1 MEKLHPLE
9 QIIRQID
16 KAEASAK
23 YKANSDEI
31 VIIFDQKKKC
41 FLSRIPIF
49 SGNNIVYYLVYNTN
63 NASSFAESRDLLI
76 EVTDFARNRKL
87 GISLD
92 YRASCP
98 SGKEEQVALALCG
111 DNSPGDELD
120 KRIKRWVFQ
129 LTDERATEFIDNYYT
144 KVEWLQTELKTKAAE
159 EIGLKLDVR
168 LSVENSKQLEPIK
181 IEPTE
186 ITVEVTDF
194 AKDRKLPI
202 SVAYRASC
210 LPGKENQ
217 VAQALC
223 GDNSPGDEF
232 DKIIKGWVF
241 QLTDER
247 AAEFID
253 NYYSQVK
260 WLQTEL
266 KTKAAE
272 EIGLNLDV
280 RLSVE
285 NSKQLEPI
293 KIEPTEITVEV
304 TDFAKDRKL
313 PISVAYR
320 ASCLPGK
327 ENQVAQALCGDNSP
341 GYEFDKRIKRWVF
354 QLTDE
359 RAAEFIDNYY
369 SQVEWLQNELKT
381 KAAEEIGLNLDVRL
395 SLKNRKQLEPVK
407 IGLKEIPV
415 YVKDS
420 DNLLDLEVETELIV
434 HDQVKATSNLD
445 YDCWNFLTN
454 LTKREIQKYLRENTT
469 ISKFYYELK
478 DTVRHELV
486 NHLNSILDKQG
497 LRVGYLFIN
506 SKTVSSSLLPK
517 ELVEIQY
524 RVECKVQKYAGS
536 VYVENN
542 LQMLSQDFRRYISAQ
557 SPNLQGWVETKLE
570 KIVKPLLLDK
580 NYADI
585 LCDFSQEAEAIR
597 QAMQIEAESI
607 GYRIKHIVSVPKQE
621 HSQLLEKLEIKDD
634 TSEFSTNL
642 ASIKVTIS
650 TTVDLK
656 FISLK
661 KIEDYLNKT
670 VDDIKE
676 LIKETINRTT
686 RVIIRTIDPERFYMR
701 FFDPKSGEKSVE
713 QELKDEITQA
723 LEEQFGAQI
732 IRVDPITEQTEIM
745 DYVNKLMGEVG
756 SFECEV
762 LSLTGGEPVTF
773 QGDFK
778 ILGIEPNSWY
788 TFQLAFP
795 SMRQPKEKLW
805 EEHEALKNEY
815 SNLIKSGDVGNN
827 RNKLDKIHQ
836 IIDAIKNEYPGIN
849 KIKISI
855 ENSITA
861 KLETAKSEL
870 LRYTD
875 FEHLSTMESYINQWA
890 RESVIEQY
898 GLEIKITNLSRSR
911 TQEEKSFY
919 EAKAKLQRANLDKE
933 LAKIEAIDKESQQQ
947 LRMYSRRNQAQSEE
961 LNKLYEQ
968 RAKIIANSDV
978 DQDEIDDLNEK
989 INRLENEIPSFSLED
1004 AGNSINRLEP
1014 TRDKRKSALDFEEQM
1029 SLPSSEKNQEPDFSG
1044 EPRIINQED
1053 EII

>member
-1 MEKLHPLE
+1 MEKLHPLD

-23 YKANSDEI
+23 YKANYDEI
-31 VIIFDQKKKC
+31 VIIFDKNKKC

-49 SGNNIVYYLVYNTN
+49 IGNNIVYYLVYNTN

-98 SGKEEQVALALCG
+98 FGKEEQVALALCG

-120 KRIKRWVFQ
+120 KR
-129 LTDERATEFIDNYYT
+129 
-144 KVEWLQTELKTKAAE
+144 
-159 EIGLKLDVR
+159 
-168 LSVENSKQLEPIK
+168 
-181 IEPTE
+181 
-186 ITVEVTDF
+186 
-194 AKDRKLPI
+194 
-202 SVAYRASC
+202 
-210 LPGKENQ
+210 
-217 VAQALC
+217 
-223 GDNSPGDEF
+223 
-232 DKIIKGWVF
+232 IKGWVF

-320 ASCLPGK
+320 ASCLPGEK
-327 ENQVAQALCGDNSP
+327 EKVAQALGGDNSP

-354 QLTDE
+354 ELTDE

-369 SQVEWLQNELKT
+369 SQVHWLQNELKT
-381 KAAEEIGLNLDVRL
+381 KAAEEIGLKLDVRL

-415 YVKDS
+415 YVKDY

-434 HDQVKATSNLD
+434 DDPVKATSNLD

-454 LTKREIQKYLRENTT
+454 LTKLEIQKSLRENTT
-469 ISKFYYELK
+469 ISQFYYELK

-524 RVECKVQKYAGS
+524 PVECKVQKYAGS

-557 SPNLQGWVETKLE
+557 SPNLHGWVETKLE

-621 HSQLLEKLEIKDD
+621 HSKLLENLEIKDD
-634 TSEFSTNL
+634 KSEFSTNVS
-642 ASIKVTIS
+642 SIKVNLS
-650 TTVDLK
+650 TTVYLK

-686 RVIIRTIDPERFYMR
+686 RGIIRTIEAERFYMG
-701 FFDPKSGEKSVE
+701 FYEPKSGKKSVE

-723 LEEQFGAQI
+723 LEEQFGAKI
-732 IRVDPITEQTEIM
+732 IRVDFIPEETEIM
-745 DYVNKLMGEVG
+745 DYMKRLIGMVG

-762 LSLTGGEPVTF
+762 PSLTGGESVTF

-778 ILGIEPNSWY
+778 ILSIEQGSWY
-788 TFQLAFP
+788 TFQSAFQWMGE
-795 SMRQPKEKLW
+795 SQKELKQEYDELKKQYPKVIESGV
-805 EEHEALKNEY
+805 EE
-815 SNLIKSGDVGNN
+815 N
-827 RNKLDKIHQ
+827 REKLDKINQ
-836 IIDAIKNEYPGIN
+836 RIRVIEN
-849 KIKISI
+849 KICGMNDIKISI
-855 ENSITA
+855 EKSVTA
-861 KLETAKSEL
+861 YLKTADSEL
-870 LRYTD
+870 LRYKD
-875 FEHLSTMESYINQWA
+875 IKHLDTIKHHMNQWA
-890 RESVIEQY
+890 RESVVEQY
-898 GLEIKITNLSRSR
+898 GLDINIIHVSRLR
-911 TQEEKSFY
+911 TEKEKSFD
-919 EAKAKLQRANLDKE
+919 EAKAKLQRAKINEELDK
-933 LAKIEAIDKESQQQ
+933 IEVRNKERQQQ
-947 LRMYSRRNQAQSEE
+947 LAMSSIRNKAQYEE

-968 RAKIIANSDV
+968 RSKIIANSDV
-978 DQDEIDDLNEK
+978 EQEERDYFNEQ
-989 INRLENEIPSFSLED
+989 INRLENEIPSVSLED
-1004 AGNSINRLEP
+1004 AGNSLNRLEP
-1014 TRDKRKSALDFEEQM
+1014 TRYNSKSALDFEEQM